1 MIANGGREEGNLR
14 TSARTL
20 PLRKELNMSERKQR
34 KQVKWFEVTSSLK
47 VDVRIPEWER
57 EIIAAAFEKLEAGA
71 ESLNP
76 KAVPDDLAW

>member
-1 MIANGGREEGNLR
+1 VIANGGREEGNLR